1 MGMASSRFR
10 GRGEARPH
18 SADAPSASV
27 AVGRPAR
34 RWVATAVTAGALL
47 VGVYIAAVLT
57 PWGQQWENAAL
68 TGSGRASPEEQAQA
82 LDSLAAIQIWSLC
95 VALAA
100 IALIGLLRRQLQ
112 TTAVALAVVIGGAGM
127 AEVLKRWILP
137 RPDLVAA
144 PADLVQNSF
153 PSGHTAIAMTTMVAV
168 FLVVPYRWRGWAMF
182 VVMTW
187 ATSIGQY
194 TVTAHWHRLSD
205 TVGADLLALVLGS
218 VAASWLHRRG
228 LVRVVDRR
236 RYGGR
241 VVYVVVAA
249 VLGIIS
255 LALGTLLAW
264 VSINQETFGG
274 PGGPGDHNAF
284 LSAQVLAGAFSTAA
298 ALVYWAT
305 WHRLEIGGRLQ
316 TAAKPA

>member
-1 MGMASSRFR
+1 MLFI
-10 GRGEARPH
+10 
-18 SADAPSASV
+18 
-27 AVGRPAR
+27 
-34 RWVATAVTAGALL
+34 
-47 VGVYIAAVLT
+47 GVYIVAVLT

-68 TGSGRASPEEQAQA
+68 TGSGRASPEERAQA

-100 IALIGLLRRQLQ
+100 IAVIGLLRRQLQ
-112 TTAVALAVVIGGAGM
+112 TTAVALAVVVGGAAL
-127 AEVLKRWILP
+127 AEVLKRWLLP

-144 PADLVQNSF
+144 PLDIVQNSF

-205 TVGADLLALVLGS
+205 TVGADLLALILGS
-218 VAASWLHRRG
+218 MAAYWLHQRG
-228 LVRVVDRR
+228 LVRIVDRR

-249 VLGIIS
+249 SVGVVS
-255 LALGTLLAW
+255 LVLGTLLAW
-264 VSINQETFGG
+264 VSIDQETSGG
-274 PGGPGDHNAF
+274 SGDHNAF
-284 LSAQVLAGAFSTAA
+284 LATQVLAGAFSTAA

-305 WHRLEIGGRLQ
+305 WHRLEIGRPSEDASQ
-316 TAAKPA
+316 HS